1 MATSITTFSGRRCTV
16 IPRTQFFTAISTSAA
31 TETAGLPDVLSSFTT
46 STIQDTFSTSL
57 TSTIAQPTDSN
68 PASSITS
75 LATTFVAASSTITAA
90 AATLL
95 PAITSSSTDPSPTQG
110 PDDNTGDSSGNTSK
124 KNVIA
129 AAIGASLGAV
139 AVVALVIL
147 CAYFRRRKRRT
158 LTQFNDREK
167 GPGATGRFP
176 GVAQLL
182 DRFNPG
188 SVAAFIPAII
198 DKVRPVFVN
207 LRSLP
212 FITRNKNNDTFEQTQ
227 SGPTDKGLSV
237 GRPIPQENSMQ
248 GASLSFAPRTTPES
262 ANPFADPPTGNVGT
276 NRNNNGPENPFA
288 DPADPFSHTDY
299 EDEISFSMPLTIR
312 NGVAD
317 DDDID
322 TNTNGVNNRDRHSAR
337 STLSG
342 STLNIPNTR
351 ASSPLV
357 HEFYSRPPTW
367 KSLDRKSMKTE
378 DRSSTYSDP
387 FDLERPPTIHSS
399 AHPTPM
405 VERQRS
411 QKGGYFPEMNF
422 SFPRHVS

>member
-31 TETAGLPDVLSSFTT
+31 TETAGLPEVLSSFST
-46 STIQDTFSTSL
+46 STIQDTSSTSL

-75 LATTFVAASSTITAA
+75 LATTVVATSSTITAA

-95 PAITSSSTDPSPTQG
+95 PAITSSSIDPSSTQG
-110 PDDNTGDSSGNTSK
+110 SDDNTGDSSGNTSK
-124 KNVIA
+124 KTVIA

-158 LTQFNDREK
+158 STQFNDREK
-167 GPGATGRFP
+167 GAGTTGRFP

-182 DRFNPG
+182 DRLNPG
-188 SVAAFIPAII
+188 PVAAFIPAIV
-198 DKVRPVFVN
+198 DKVRPVFAN

-212 FITRNKNNDTFEQTQ
+212 FISRNKNNDTFEQTQ
-227 SGPTDKGLSV
+227 SGPTEKGLSL

-248 GASLSFAPRTTPES
+248 GASMSSAPRTTPES

-276 NRNNNGPENPFA
+276 NRNNNIPENPFA

-317 DDDID
+317 ADDID